1 MYILY
6 ISKGTYLHLNISYTF
21 DIHVA
26 IYVIFV
32 SFVSFLLG
40 ELHGVFFH
48 IQLPWIW
55 RMSSCRPWNM
65 REEVRSSFKDKNIYI
80 YIDMCIWWI
89 DWAFGSMI
97 YVWNPKFFCCFF
109 FSSSNW
115 FVDLMGCHFQCSQP
129 AVFSGCLSMVN
140 TGPNT
145 NGSQFFITWPN
156 CFPHSKV

>member
-6 ISKGTYLHLNISYTF
+6 IWKGTYLHLNISYTF

-80 YIDMCIWWI
+80 DMCIWWI

-109 FSSSNW
+109 FQLFKLICWLDGMSFS
-115 FVDLMGCHFQCSQP
+115 MQP
-129 AVFSGCLSMVN
+129 ACCFFRLLVNGKHWSKYQRQPILHHVTQLFSS
-140 TGPNT
+140 
-145 NGSQFFITWPN
+145 
-156 CFPHSKV
+156 